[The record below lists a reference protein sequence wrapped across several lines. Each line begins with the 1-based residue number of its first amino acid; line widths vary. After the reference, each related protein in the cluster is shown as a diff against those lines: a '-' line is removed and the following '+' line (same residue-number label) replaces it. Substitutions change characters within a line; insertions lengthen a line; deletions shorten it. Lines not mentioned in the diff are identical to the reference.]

1 MEPSL
6 VSEITEDRE
15 YMECVKDILCHPVFQ
30 SMDSTYSTG
39 LPHVRPTVYR
49 FHTLD
54 ISCANSWEETG
65 EALLGQGF
73 SMICFYTIGIPM
85 LRRRAST
92 FMDSPTSSLEHA
104 EPVFPA
110 DSGGTG

>member
-1 MEPSL
+1 M

-15 YMECVKDILCHPVFQ
+15 YMECVKAYCAILYSSPWT
-30 SMDSTYSTG
+30 STYSTG

-73 SMICFYTIGIPM
+73 SMICFYMIGILM

-92 FMDSPTSSLEHA
+92 FMDSPI
-104 EPVFPA
+104 PRQPW
-110 DSGGTG
+110 